1 MKKTLL
7 LGLVAT
13 VLCAFLPEFE
23 ELQIGETAPM
33 TDRMMKDIS
42 GSELSLLDAAGENG
56 LLVIFSCNTCPFV
69 IGWEDRYPELAAR
82 TAAHSMGMVLVNSN
96 TKKRGNEDSMEAMA
110 AHAAEKGYDCAYVID
125 QQNELADA
133 FGARTTPHVFLFDS
147 EMKLIYKGSIDD
159 QYENKDRVA
168 TRFYLNDAI
177 EAAAMNEKPDPA
189 ETRQIGCS
197 IKRG

>member
-1 MKKTLL
+1 MKKTFL

-23 ELQIGETAPM
+23 ELQIGEIAPM

-42 GSELSLLDAAGENG
+42 GSELSLSDAAGENG

-69 IGWEDRYPELAAR
+69 IAWEDRYRELAAR
-82 TAAHSMGMVLVNSN
+82 TADLSVGMVLVNSN
-96 TKKRGNEDSMEAMA
+96 TKKRGNEDSMEAMV
-110 AHAAEKGYDCAYVID
+110 AHAAEKGYDCSYVID

-133 FGARTTPHVFLFDS
+133 FGARTTPHVFLFDA

-168 TRFYLNDAI
+168 TRFYLNNAI
-177 EAAAMNEKPDPA
+177 EAAARNEKPDPA
-189 ETRQIGCS
+189 ETRQIRCS

>member
-1 MKKTLL
+1 
-7 LGLVAT
+7 
-13 VLCAFLPEFE
+13 
-23 ELQIGETAPM
+23 
-33 TDRMMKDIS
+33 
-42 GSELSLLDAAGENG
+42 
-56 LLVIFSCNTCPFV
+56 
-69 IGWEDRYPELAAR
+69 
-82 TAAHSMGMVLVNSN
+82 MGMVLVNSN
-96 TKKRGNEDSMEAMA
+96 TKKRGHEDSMEAMA

-133 FGARTTPHVFLFDS
+133 FGARTTPHVFLFDT

-177 EAAAMNEKPDPA
+177 ESAARNEKPDPA
-189 ETRQIGCS
+189 KTRQIGCS

>member
-1 MKKTLL
+1 MKKTFL

-23 ELQIGETAPM
+23 ELQIGEIAPM

-42 GSELSLLDAAGENG
+42 GSELSLSDAAGENG

-69 IGWEDRYPELAAR
+69 IAWEDRYRELAAR
-82 TAAHSMGMVLVNSN
+82 TADLSVGMVLVNSN
-96 TKKRGNEDSMEAMA
+96 TKKRGNEDSMEAMV
-110 AHAAEKGYDCAYVID
+110 AHAAEKGYDCSYVID

-133 FGARTTPHVFLFDS
+133 FGARTTPHVFLFDA

-168 TRFYLNDAI
+168 TRFYLNNAI
-177 EAAAMNEKPDPA
+177 EAAARNEKPDPA

>member
-1 MKKTLL
+1 MKKSLL

-23 ELQIGETAPM
+23 ELQIGEKAPM

-42 GSELSLLDAAGENG
+42 GSELSLSGAAGENG

-69 IGWEDRYPELAAR
+69 IGWEDRYPELAAL
-82 TAAHSMGMVLVNSN
+82 TAAHAMGMVLVNSN

-110 AHAAEKGYDCAYVID
+110 EHAAEKGYDCAYVID

-159 QYENKDRVA
+159 KYENKDRIA

-177 EAAAMNEKPDPA
+177 EAVSRNEKPDPA